1 VRHKQ
6 PLHFSTASHLRP
18 KPSAAIVV
26 PCVRLARRRAL
37 NLKLAAYR
45 AHRCIE
51 PTYWPAARTS
61 EDEPGPCALLCNFGN
76 KG

>member
-1 VRHKQ
+1 VILDPVHCI
-6 PLHFSTASHLRP
+6 STKAERGDRRAMRAP
-18 KPSAAIVV
+18 QI
-26 PCVRLARRRAL
+26 ARRRAL

-51 PTYWPAARTS
+51 PTYRPAARTS
-61 EDEPGPCALLCNFGN
+61 KDEPGPCALLCNFGN